1 MVQEDGAKPIRLR
14 RIAPNSRSSKANT
27 GNKAA
32 DRLKQS
38 KIGSHRTEKS
48 LKRPSNHKHDSAWTE
63 RRAHLAKWSAVKA
76 SNSPDGRADK
86 LNKDLV

>member
-1 MVQEDGAKPIRLR
+1 MVQEGGPSQYAS
-14 RIAPNSRSSKANT
+14 AEVAHFAANT
-27 GNKAA
+27 GNNAA

-38 KIGSHRTEKS
+38 EGSHRAES
-48 LKRPSNHKHDSAWTE
+48 HSGPSNHKHDSAWAE
-63 RRAHLAKWSAVKA
+63 RRANLAMWSAVKA